1 MIMPTTDITEF
12 NPKRC
17 RNSPDRTAVDS
28 ATPTKADIIDDIRA
42 GLRQAKAG
50 EGRPARLVLQ
60 EIRDE
65 LAADADNL

>member
-1 MIMPTTDITEF
+1 MATTDITEH
-12 NPKRC
+12 NPKR
-17 RNSPDRTAVDS
+17 RRISPNRVAADS
-28 ATPTKADIIDDIRA
+28 VPPTKADIIDDIRV

-65 LAADADNL
+65 LAADADIR

>member
-1 MIMPTTDITEF
+1 MATTDITEYD
-12 NPKRC
+12 PKC
-17 RNSPDRTAVDS
+17 RRNTPNRISADS
-28 ATPTKADIIDDIRA
+28 TPPTKADIIDDIRV

-65 LAADADNL
+65 LAADADIR

>member
-1 MIMPTTDITEF
+1 METTDITEH
-12 NPKRC
+12 NPKRV
-17 RNSPDRTAVDS
+17 RNSPNRISADS
-28 ATPTKADIIDDIRA
+28 APPTKADIIDDIRV

-65 LAADADNL
+65 LAADADIR